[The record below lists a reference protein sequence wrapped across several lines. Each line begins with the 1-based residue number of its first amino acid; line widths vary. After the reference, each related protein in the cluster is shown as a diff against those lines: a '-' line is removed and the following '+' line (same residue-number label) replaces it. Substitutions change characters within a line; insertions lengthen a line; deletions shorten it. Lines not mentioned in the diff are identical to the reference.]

1 MTEMME
7 NLDSFVLEPAPQG
20 ALVKCRITRDRK
32 GMDRGLF
39 PTYFLHME
47 KEDGRKV
54 FLLAGRKRKK
64 SATSN
69 YLMSTDPTDLS
80 RGREKG
86 VGSGRELKLDFLV
99 TAWLAG
105 YWRGEERRE
114 DHVNLLFSSI
124 VSQPRYLNL
133 EQI

>member
-1 MTEMME
+1 MME
-7 NLDSFVLEPAPQG
+7 NLDSFVLEPAPQVTFLSAFNFSFDRILQFQG

-47 KEDGRKV
+47 KEDGRKI

-80 RGREKG
+80 RGEQ
-86 VGSGRELKLDFLV
+86 
-99 TAWLAG
+99 
-105 YWRGEERRE
+105 
-114 DHVNLLFSSI
+114 NLLFIRFPQMSVKIKSKHLLFQ
-124 VSQPRYLNL
+124 VETLSLGNCDPTC
-133 EQI
+133 